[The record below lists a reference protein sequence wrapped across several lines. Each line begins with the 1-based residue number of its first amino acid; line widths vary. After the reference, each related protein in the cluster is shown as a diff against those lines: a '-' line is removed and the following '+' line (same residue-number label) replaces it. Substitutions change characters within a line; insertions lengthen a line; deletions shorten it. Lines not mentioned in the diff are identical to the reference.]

1 MTILQ
6 SENHLHLYGCLS
18 ADSLFE
24 ASFDRAKKYETRFQ
38 WFISEFEKATGNKIK
53 PEHWWNA
60 SNGRDN
66 FRKDF
71 ICNDPCTFNI
81 FQAKFNLLIALFPP
95 TPDDMTLAEK
105 VFASHVSLEG
115 YKEYRTFLP
124 LYLNA
129 EARTKYLDLLVK
141 SARFYETSQYHPRIA
156 ISFSRQ
162 DADAWDSY
170 RFLLN
175 FLDHHPDARPFITG
189 IDFCGNEQG
198 HPPEGK
204 RQLFKQILADR
215 QEARHSLEI
224 LYHVGEM
231 WQDIGLHSAARW
243 CVEAA
248 QMGVDRLGH
257 ALALA
262 MSPESLNG
270 RTIKE
275 NRSEAQKHLHWLN
288 KNRQEL
294 HEHGYTIKD
303 YQWFSD
309 RMEQSTVGDYVTWH
323 YDMDLIEHTRT
334 FQNALLC
341 IIKHSNPL
349 IETCPTSN
357 IRIGALGR
365 PEFHPLRRF
374 LDHNIRVTI
383 STDDPGIFDIDLS
396 HEESLVQR
404 KFGLTTEDLIQCEK
418 TAKRICLGHA

>member
-24 ASFDRAKKYETRFQ
+24 ASFDRAKKYEARFQ
-38 WFISEFEKATGNKIK
+38 WFISEFEKATGRKIK
-53 PEHWWNA
+53 PEFWWNA
-60 SNGRDN
+60 SNGREK

-71 ICNDPCTFNI
+71 ICSDACTFNI

-95 TPDDMTLAEK
+95 TPDDMALAEK
-105 VFASHVSLEG
+105 VFASHVSLGG

-129 EARTKYLDLLVK
+129 EARTKYLDQLIK
-141 SARFYETSQYHPRIA
+141 SARSYETSQYHPRIA

-175 FLDHHPDARPFITG
+175 FLDYHPDARPLITG

-198 HPPEGK
+198 HPPEDK
-204 RQLFKQILADR
+204 RQLFKQILTDR
-215 QEARHSLEI
+215 RDGRHSLEV

-248 QMGVDRLGH
+248 QMGIDRLGH

-262 MSPESLNG
+262 MNPESLGG
-270 RTIKE
+270 RTIRE
-275 NRSEAQKHLHWLN
+275 NISEAKRHLQWINAH
-288 KNRQEL
+288 RHVL
-294 HEHGYTIKD
+294 HDNNYTVKD

-309 RMEQSTVGDYVTWH
+309 RLEQSTTDDYVTWH
-323 YDMDLIEHTRT
+323 YDVDLIEHTRM
-334 FQNALLC
+334 FQNALLS
-341 IIKHSNPL
+341 IIKDSDPL

-357 IRIGALGR
+357 IRIGQLGR

-374 LDHNIRVTI
+374 LDHQIRVTI
-383 STDDPGIFDIDLS
+383 STDDPGIFDIDLG

-404 KFGLTTEDLIQCEK
+404 KFGLTAEDLSQCDNNARSIFINR
-418 TAKRICLGHA
+418 T

>member
-18 ADSLFE
+18 ADYLFE
-24 ASFDRAKKYETRFQ
+24 ASFDRAKKYEARFQ
-38 WFISEFEKATGNKIK
+38 WFISEFEKATGHKIK
-53 PEHWWNA
+53 PESWWNA
-60 SNGRDN
+60 SNGRDI
-66 FRKDF
+66 FRKEF
-71 ICNDPCTFNI
+71 ICSDACTFNI

-95 TPDDMTLAEK
+95 TPDDMALAEA
-105 VFASHVSLEG
+105 VFSSQARYGG
-115 YKEYRTFLP
+115 YKEFRTFLP
-124 LYLNA
+124 LYLNPD
-129 EARTKYLDLLVK
+129 ARNAYLSKLID
-141 SARFYETSQYHPRIA
+141 SARSFETSQYHPRIA

-175 FLDHHPDARPFITG
+175 FLEHHPEARPFITG

-198 HPPEGK
+198 HPPEAK
-204 RQLFKQILADR
+204 KLLFKQIHSDR
-215 QEARHSLEI
+215 KAGLHSLEI

-262 MSPESLNG
+262 MSPESLAG

-275 NRSEAQKHLHWLN
+275 NRSEAQKHLQWLN

-294 HEHGYTIKD
+294 HERGYTIKD

-309 RMEQSTVGDYVTWH
+309 RMEQSLAGDHVIWH

-334 FQNALLC
+334 FQNTLLP
-341 IIKHSNPL
+341 IIKHSDPL

-357 IRIGALGR
+357 IRIGQLGR
-365 PEFHPLRRF
+365 QEFHPLRRF

-383 STDDPGIFDIDLS
+383 STDDPGIFDIDLA

-404 KFGLTTEDLIQCEK
+404 KFGLTTEDLSQCENNARDIFK
-418 TAKRICLGHA
+418 NRS